1 MDNLIYSKFSEIDLN
16 DPFFDSLKDDYK
28 EFSDWFK
35 RKANDYAYVLYITEK
50 Y

>member
-28 EFSDWFK
+28 EFSDWFT
-35 RKANDYAYVLYITEK
+35 L
-50 Y
+50 